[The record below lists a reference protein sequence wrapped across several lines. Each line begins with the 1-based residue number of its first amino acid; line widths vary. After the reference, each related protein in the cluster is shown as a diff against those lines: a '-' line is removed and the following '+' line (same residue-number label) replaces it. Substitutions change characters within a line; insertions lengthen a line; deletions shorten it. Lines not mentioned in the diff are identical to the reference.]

1 MSLLNIRIYPD
12 PILKEKIPESNISD
26 KDLKKYY
33 KIMPEI
39 MYDNNGAGL
48 AAPQIGIKE
57 RIITIDVGDGLVFM
71 INPVI
76 VEQSEEKDEDEEGCL
91 SVPGTYL
98 DILRST
104 SVKVEFYD
112 ENLKHKTMDFNDLG
126 ARAVQHEIDHL
137 NGIIILDRVDRK
149 TRLKAEIEYMDYIK
163 KRY

>member
-1 MSLLNIRIYPD
+1 MSLLNIRVYPD
-12 PILKEKIPESNISD
+12 PILKEKIPESNIAD
-26 KDLKKYY
+26 EQLIKYF

-57 RIITIDVGDGLVFM
+57 RIITLDVGDGLLFM
-71 INPVI
+71 INPII
-76 VEQSEEKDEDEEGCL
+76 VEKSKEEETDEEGCL

-98 DILRST
+98 DIIRSK
-104 SVKVEFYD
+104 SVTVEYYD
-112 ENLKHKTMDFNDLG
+112 EKLKKRSKKLKELA

-149 TRLKAEIEYMDYIK
+149 TRLKAEMEYMDYIK